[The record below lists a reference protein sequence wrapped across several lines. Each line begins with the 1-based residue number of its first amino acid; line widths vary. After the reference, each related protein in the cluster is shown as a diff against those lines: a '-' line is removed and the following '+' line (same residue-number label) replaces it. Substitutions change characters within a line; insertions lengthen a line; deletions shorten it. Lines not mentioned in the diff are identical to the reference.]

1 MRITGRQIKQII
13 REELSRLQESRR
25 EADEADDME
34 FYSGEEGGE
43 EEEEGTGYEYLRKMP
58 GTIEWTD
65 GPVDEAWLDR
75 HLRHYGNF
83 PPYMRPMMAR
93 DFEKMLMGKRVDPDV
108 VSNYRKRDGT
118 GIVSRQT
125 VEALVAALT
134 GG

>member
-1 MRITGRQIKQII
+1 
-13 REELSRLQESRR
+13 
-25 EADEADDME
+25 
-34 FYSGEEGGE
+34 
-43 EEEEGTGYEYLRKMP
+43 
-58 GTIEWTD
+58 
-65 GPVDEAWLDR
+65 
-75 HLRHYGNF
+75 
-83 PPYMRPMMAR
+83 MAR